1 MMMIIIFVIGRIVM
15 IVIMIGLFCY
25 DLIFDIIMMT
35 LSLNIIHVSLHV
47 FLTCVFAALCHACS
61 ITLEAWFHSAH
72 GMSTIAEFVGT
83 RQGPN
88 NAVKGW
94 FGEEE
99 SAKDGTSMLEYLGC

>member
-1 MMMIIIFVIGRIVM
+1 M
-15 IVIMIGLFCY
+15 LFDDTAILQLRSFMYQC
-25 DLIFDIIMMT
+25 ICC
-35 LSLNIIHVSLHV
+35 SHV
-47 FLTCVFAALCHACS
+47 FLLPYACS
-61 ITLEAWFHSAH
+61 VPLEAWFHSAH

-99 SAKDGTSMLEYLGC
+99 SAKDGTSMLEYLGG